1 MPRRHAF
8 TMIELL
14 VVIAIIAT
22 LAGLLI
28 PTTTLIKKKI
38 NDVKCSNNLR
48 QVATATIAFRS
59 DKDDAFPS
67 SLTDLFTGAAGLS
80 LKGLESK
87 LLVCPRDQSKGATT
101 TMNRG
106 GPLTPTLTNLH
117 ELGCSYLYQCSG
129 KTLNA
134 EEKGWFFFET
144 YGWQPPANPPRPAV
158 PARTSS
164 EWGNDLDA
172 TSITWA
178 HGKRNQQQI
187 GNAVGTDPDIRGDP
201 FPSSFFPIISCFWHN
216 QWNTSNIR
224 TDRKVVSVS
233 WDGNI
238 FWHIPFWEHQINDNI
253 PLP

>member
-1 MPRRHAF
+1 MPRRLAF
-8 TMIELL
+8 TLIELL

-28 PTTTLIKKKI
+28 PTTTLIQRRM

-67 SLTDLFTGAAGLS
+67 SLNYLFTGASGFS

-87 LLVCPRDQSKGATT
+87 LLVCPRDQNKGGLA

-106 GPLTPTLTNLH
+106 GPLTPVLDNLH
-117 ELGCSYLYQCSG
+117 ENGCSYLYQCSSQP
-129 KTLNA
+129 LSFD
-134 EEKGWFFFET
+134 EKSWFFFEAF
-144 YGWQPPANPPRPAV
+144 GWQPPANPPRPAA
-158 PARTSS
+158 PPRTNSDWKS
-164 EWGNDLDA
+164 DLDA
-172 TSITWA
+172 VTLSWA
-178 HGKRNQQQI
+178 HGKRNQQQV
-187 GNAVGTDPDIRGDP
+187 GNAVGADHSIRGDP
-201 FPSSFFPIISCFWHN
+201 FPSSFFPIISCFWHA

-233 WDGNI
+233 WDGNV
-238 FWHIPFWEHQINDNI
+238 FWHIPFWEHQVNVNI
-253 PLP
+253 PIP